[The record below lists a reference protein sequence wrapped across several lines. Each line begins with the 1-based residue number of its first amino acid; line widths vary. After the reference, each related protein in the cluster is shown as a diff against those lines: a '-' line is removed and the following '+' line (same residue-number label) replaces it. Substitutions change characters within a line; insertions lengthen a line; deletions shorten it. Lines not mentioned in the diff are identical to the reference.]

1 MQFILASSSQRRQQ
15 LLAYLIDDFEVITAD
30 INEEELGKLA
40 RTPQEM
46 VMGLARAKAKKVW
59 ETVSREQR
67 SLFPTQEIII
77 LGADTTVVIANG
89 DSWQAIGKPKDE
101 MDAKKFIQTLRERQH
116 QVYSGICLIIC
127 RGRRS
132 ATPTI
137 ITDFDISTVSF
148 GQFEDSVI
156 DDYIAT
162 KTVMDKAGAYAI
174 QDIGNDFK
182 ITVEGS
188 YSNVIGLPVEKL
200 IKHFDK
206 IGIKYNQNWQDNLQF
221 SNSNF

>member
-1 MQFILASSSQRRQQ
+1 MSFILASSSQRRQQ
-15 LLAYLIDDFEVITAD
+15 LLKYLIPEFEVITAD
-30 INEEELGKLA
+30 INEEQLGKLA

-46 VMGLARAKAKKVW
+46 VMGLAKAKAKKVW

-101 MDAKKFIQTLRERQH
+101 ANAKKIIQTLRGKQH
-116 QVYSGICLIIC
+116 QVYTGICLICISKS
-127 RGRRS
+127 RFV
-132 ATPTI
+132 TTTI
-137 ITDFDISTVSF
+137 DYDISTVSF

-162 KTVMDKAGAYAI
+162 KTVMDKAGAYSI